1 MQNKLNSLKKEFLK
15 SLENIKNK
23 EDLKELEA
31 DFLGKKGK
39 LKDILKGIK
48 DLTIEEKKTI

>member
-15 SLENIKNK
+15 SLENINNK

>member
-1 MQNKLNSLKKEFLK
+1 MQNKLNSLKKEFLEN
-15 SLENIKNK
+15 LEKITNK
-23 EDLKELEA
+23 ENLKELET